1 MSTDKAS
8 NPINLYGATKLA
20 SDKLFLSANSNDQ
33 SHQTIFSVVRY
44 GNVMG
49 SRGSVIPYFL
59 SLRDTGILPI
69 TDVRMTRFMITLE
82 QSIDLVWNTIFSMY
96 GGEIFVKKIPSMNI
110 VDIANAIAPKA
121 KINIVG
127 MRPGEKIHEQMIGL
141 EDAPYTVE
149 YEDYYKILPN
159 LHGWSN
165 DKRRIGDG
173 KKVKN
178 DFVYNSLSND
188 SFMSKK
194 DLQKWLKKNFN
205 DINK

>member
-1 MSTDKAS
+1 
-8 NPINLYGATKLA
+8 
-20 SDKLFLSANSNDQ
+20 
-33 SHQTIFSVVRY
+33 
-44 GNVMG
+44 
-49 SRGSVIPYFL
+49 
-59 SLRDTGILPI
+59 
-69 TDVRMTRFMITLE
+69 MTRFMITLE

-127 MRPGEKIHEQMIGL
+127 MRPGEKIHEQLIGL

-165 DKRRIGDG
+165 DKKRIGDG

-188 SFMSKK
+188 SYMSKV

-205 DINK
+205 DINKR